1 MDEYSSLQ
9 TSFSSVVREGCDWL
23 QAWRKDKTQ
32 CYCWMAVSTTVK
44 TALLELCEL
53 CEVPWTEAKVVE
65 KIRAFRADSRDS
77 DGAIS
82 AEELANM
89 MCSLFATALMSPH
102 AMERRW

>member
-1 MDEYSSLQ
+1 
-9 TSFSSVVREGCDWL
+9 
-23 QAWRKDKTQ
+23 
-32 CYCWMAVSTTVK
+32 MAVSPTVK
-44 TALLELCEL
+44 RSFLGLCEL
-53 CEVPWTEAKVVE
+53 CEGPWTEAKVVE

-102 AMERRW
+102 ALERRW